1 MKKSE
6 LIDAYLHRRQEWN
19 ALLAQLTPQQI
30 LTPLQDGGW
39 SLKDV
44 VAHLTWHEREMV
56 GVAQERALTGSPWW
70 ELPFEQRNEL
80 IYELNKDLT
89 LDEVLSIAEIT
100 QADLLRA
107 FESLTDADMLD
118 ASRYAKMP
126 ADWLPWQVYASNMQD
141 HYTDHIQ
148 DLRNWLKRINPK
160 S

>member
-1 MKKSE
+1 MKKNE

-19 ALLAQLTPQQI
+19 ALLAQLTQQQMLI
-30 LTPLQDGGW
+30 PLYEGGW
-39 SLKDV
+39 TIKDIL
-44 VAHLTWHEREMV
+44 AHLTWHEREMV
-56 GVAQERALTGSPWW
+56 GVAQERALIGSPWW

-89 LDEVLSIAEIT
+89 LEEVLSSAET
-100 QADLLRA
+100 VQADLLQA

-118 ASRYAKMP
+118 ASRYDKMP
-126 ADWLPWQVYASNMQD
+126 ADWLPWQVYVSNMQD